1 MRFRANLH
9 SQKTSAKGEVQLVLS
24 VYPTDV
30 GEALKI
36 LDYVEKLLQFDV
48 ELYDFGDDYTD
59 WEKELSRD

>member
-9 SQKTSAKGEVQLVLS
+9 GQKTTAKGEVQLVLS

-30 GEALKI
+30 KDALEI
-36 LDYVEKLLQFDV
+36 LDYVEKLLEFEV

-59 WEKELSRD
+59 WEKELARD